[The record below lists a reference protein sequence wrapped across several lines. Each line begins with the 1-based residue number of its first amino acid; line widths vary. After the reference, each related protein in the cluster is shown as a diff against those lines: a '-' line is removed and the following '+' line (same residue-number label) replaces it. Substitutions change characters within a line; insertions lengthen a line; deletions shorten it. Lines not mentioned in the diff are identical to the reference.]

1 MVVVSPADSD
11 SRWSVVVPVV
21 VVLEVVMVHSTST
34 VQFRI
39 EHCLRFQDGVT
50 SFDMLLLF
58 LLLFSKSLDKSHGYC
73 LINYYEHAPR
83 RLKFHF

>member
-1 MVVVSPADSD
+1 MMVVATSDGDSG
-11 SRWSVVVPVV
+11 WSVVMPVV

-39 EHCLRFQDGVT
+39 EHCLARFQDGVT

-58 LLLFSKSLDKSHGYC
+58 LPLFSKSPQVS
-73 LINYYEHAPR
+73 
-83 RLKFHF
+83 RLLFN

>member
-11 SRWSVVVPVV
+11 SGWSVVVPVV

-39 EHCLRFQDGVT
+39 EHCLKFQDGVI
-50 SFDMLLLF
+50 SFVVVPPP
-58 LLLFSKSLDKSHGYC
+58 SV
-73 LINYYEHAPR
+73 
-83 RLKFHF
+83 

>member
-1 MVVVSPADSD
+1 MVVVTSADTD
-11 SRWSVVVPVV
+11 SGWSVVVPVV

-50 SFDMLLLF
+50 SFDMLLLLLF
-58 LLLFSKSLDKSHGYC
+58 LLLFSKSRQV
-73 LINYYEHAPR
+73 PR
-83 RLKFHF
+83 LLFN